1 MRQRTLLCIC
11 VILLLLLFLL
21 SPFVAVST
29 SGFTGVGGGC
39 FSVVFDKHMVLGADR
54 VLIYEGDD
62 LITVT
67 DESLVR
73 RIASAFVVADRTG
86 LCGYHSDRR
95 LEIYN
100 GQQLLRSVQWNACC
114 ELAEIYNADAAH
126 WLFPSTG
133 GIGQVALTEEF
144 MQWLDALIESN
155 VS

>member
-1 MRQRTLLCIC
+1 MRQRTLLYIC

-29 SGFTGVGGGC
+29 SGFTGVGGSC

-67 DESLVR
+67 DETLVR
-73 RIASAFVVADRTG
+73 RIASAFVVADRTD